1 MNHQSLLPDDDFVR
15 KALQSYVNDG
25 KVGTCAVAS
34 IVDGGRR
41 SVVSVGCLGREDSRP
56 ATEHTLFEIGSI
68 TKGFTAFLLCE
79 MASRGEVS
87 LATPVNDCLPAAVA
101 PGLNGQEIT
110 LEDLATHTSS
120 LPALPDNAG
129 SYDPANPYAGY
140 SVEKLYA
147 FLAGHKL
154 GRAISSTFEYSNLGF
169 GLLGHALACRLGMPF
184 EIALRSRILAPLSMN
199 HTCLGMPQAS
209 GTNHAI
215 GHSVEGTSVPFWEIP
230 TLAGA
235 GAMRSTGSDLL
246 RFLSFAVDGCQNPL
260 SRAHQA
266 QFAVRRPK
274 KQAGNEMALGWH
286 VRDHGGDIHGWHNG
300 GTGGFRSYLSFGL
313 NREVGLAIISNCGS
327 TAGVDALARS
337 ILES

>member
-1 MNHQSLLPDDDFVR
+1 MNDRSSLPDDAFVR
-15 KALQSYVNDG
+15 KLLQSYVIDG
-25 KVGTCAVAS
+25 QVGTCAVAS
-34 IVDGGRR
+34 IVDGSRR
-41 SVVSVGCLGREDSRP
+41 SVISVGCLGREDSRT

-79 MASRGEVS
+79 MAARGEVS
-87 LATPVNDCLPAAVA
+87 LSTPVNDCLPAAVA
-101 PGLNGQEIT
+101 PSLNGREIT
-110 LEDLATHTSS
+110 LVDLATHTSS

-129 SYDPANPYAGY
+129 RYDPANPYAEY

-169 GLLGHALACRLGMPF
+169 GLLGHALACRLGGRF
-184 EIALRSRILAPLSMN
+184 ETVLRSRILTPLSMN
-199 HTCLGMPQAS
+199 NTCLRLPQAG
-209 GTNHAI
+209 GTEHAI
-215 GHSVEGTSVPFWEIP
+215 GHSEEGTSVPFWEIP

-235 GAMRSTGSDLL
+235 GAMRSTGKDLL
-246 RFLSFAVDGCQNPL
+246 KFLGFAVDGRQSPL
-260 SRAHQA
+260 RAAHEA
-266 QFAVRRPK
+266 QFSVRRPK

-286 VRDHGGDIHGWHNG
+286 VRHHGGDIYGWHNG

-313 NREVGLAIISNCGS
+313 NRHVGLAIVSNCGS